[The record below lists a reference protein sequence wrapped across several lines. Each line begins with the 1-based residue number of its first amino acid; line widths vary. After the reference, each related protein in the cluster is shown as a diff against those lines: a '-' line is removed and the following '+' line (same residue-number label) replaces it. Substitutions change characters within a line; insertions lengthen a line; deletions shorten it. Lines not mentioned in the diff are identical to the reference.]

1 MPVTDHGNPIGL
13 TLLPGGEREPRLVE
27 ILSSE
32 NMKNVIDTLR
42 SMADVVILDTPPS
55 AMLVDAMMLVRHV
68 DAVAYVI
75 MSDFA
80 RRRYIF
86 EGVEELTTAGAPIV
100 GCILNGGRT
109 RGGRYGYYGYR
120 GKYGY
125 GSYGYSAKS
134 YTSEK
139 KSRSAEK
146 ETDTGA
152 KKATAA
158 ERKA

>member
-1 MPVTDHGNPIGL
+1 M
-13 TLLPGGEREPRLVE
+13 E

-32 NMKNVIDTLR
+32 NMRVVIDTLR

-75 MSDFA
+75 MSDYA

-86 EGVEELTTAGAPIV
+86 EGVEELTTASASIV

-125 GSYGYSAKS
+125 GSYGYSSKS
-134 YTSEK
+134 YTSDK
-139 KSRSAEK
+139 KSRSAER
-146 ETDTGA
+146 ETA
-152 KKATAA
+152 SEANKASAA